1 MNHTNIKRFRFI
13 NNIIFALFLI
23 FALTL
28 PIPTRSHA
36 TPVPMPAAA
45 SLPQE
50 ANAPISAAIGADQPS
65 YHATAD
71 SDGFH
76 VDNGQGLSAHFT
88 SSGVDFYA
96 DEHTWSLSL
105 ASYGYGEAFQP
116 VVSSEPTARDNRIEY
131 SRGDLTEWY
140 VNGPFGL
147 EQGFTLAAPPSGR
160 TGGPLTLAL
169 SMSGD
174 LNAAVDKGGKGLSL
188 SASDGT
194 ALLRYTGLIA
204 YDADSRELAT
214 WLEIQLDNQS
224 NSTLLFIRVDDTGA
238 RYPLTIDP
246 FFQKARLTASDMTAG
261 AYFGGSVSI
270 SGDVVVVGAPFAD
283 PGGTNGAGAAY
294 VFVKQGDGWGDMTQ
308 TAKLT
313 ASDKAAGDRFGVSV
327 SISGDVI
334 VVGAPRAN
342 PELRTDAGAAYVFAK
357 PGGVWADMTQTAKL
371 TARTSDL
378 YDHFGSSVSIS
389 GDVVVIGAPGVDTSP
404 VVDTGCA
411 FVFVK
416 AGDVWSDTNHVYG
429 ILYASDR
436 AANDEFGSSVSISG
450 DVVVVG
456 ARYADSGGMG
466 NAGAV
471 YTFVKPVSGW
481 VYTSMTQTAKL
492 TASDKADGDCFGHS
506 VSISGDVVVVG
517 ARYADPGGTAYVFVK
532 PGGGWSDMT
541 QTARLTA
548 SDKAAGDQFGWSVSI
563 SGDVIVVGAR
573 YAFPDGIGGAGATYV
588 FVKPGGG
595 WADMT
600 QTAKLTASDK
610 AANDEFGF
618 SVSTSGDVVVVGAR
632 YADPSGNKNAGAAY
646 VFVNCDSTTTTI
658 TSDSP
663 DPSLAGETVNVSVTV
678 SSGSTTPSG
687 TVDITGSTTDCSI
700 ILSGGS
706 GNCNVTFNTGGV
718 NTLTATYNGDATH
731 GGSSDTE
738 THAVEANTTTAI
750 TSDAPDPSV
759 DGQIVTV
766 NFTVTVNSPGSGT
779 LTGTVNVSDG
789 MDSCSASVAAGSCTL
804 ALNTLGTR
812 ILTATYPGDTY
823 FNGSSDTENHKVK
836 AHTTTTI
843 VNDNPDPSLAGGSVN
858 VSVAVSG
865 GSTTPSGTVDITGA
879 TTNCSINLSG
889 GSGNC
894 NVTFNTVGAKTLTA
908 TYNGDATH
916 GGSSDSEAHAVKD
929 NTTTTITS
937 DAPDPSLDGQNVTVN
952 FTVTV
957 NSPGSG
963 TPTGTVTV
971 SDGVDSCSASV
982 AAGSCTLALHTV
994 GTRILTASYPGDTYF
1009 KGSSDTEI
1017 HKVKIHTTTTIVH
1030 DNPDPSIIN
1039 QAVTVNITVNGGT
1052 TAPTGN
1058 VPITGADV
1066 NCVVTLSAGSGSCN
1080 VIFTKAGAK
1089 TLTATYSG
1097 DATHGGSSDTEDHTV
1112 KANTTTTIV
1121 ADTPDPSAINQVV
1134 TVGAT
1139 VTGGPSTPTG
1149 TVSISGADV
1158 NCVITLSAGS
1168 GTCNANFT
1176 SGGAKILMAT
1186 YNGNATHARSSDTE
1200 GHQVILRPS
1209 QFYSAGTYDGY
1220 ILESTETSS
1229 VGGSANASETTIRLG
1244 DGSADRQYRSILS
1257 FNTASLPEN
1266 AVITSIVLKIK
1277 KQGLVGTD
1285 PFTTHQGLLVDI
1297 RKPYFGTALGLAA
1310 SDFQALASKGSVGTF
1325 GSTPSAGWYSVTLS
1339 STARPYINKTGT
1351 TQFRLRFKLDD
1362 DNDNLADY
1370 MKFFSGNYA
1379 TISSRPILI
1388 IQYFL
1393 P

>member
-1 MNHTNIKRFRFI
+1 MNHTNVSRFHF
-13 NNIIFALFLI
+13 NLFNVFLALSLI
-23 FALTL
+23 LALTL
-28 PIPTRSHA
+28 PIPTRSYA
-36 TPVPMPAAA
+36 APETIPGAA

-71 SDGFH
+71 RDGFH
-76 VDNGQGLSAHFT
+76 MDNAQGLSAHFS
-88 SSGVDFYA
+88 SSGVDVYA
-96 DEHTWSLSL
+96 GEHTWGMSLT
-105 ASYGYGEAFQP
+105 SYGYGEAFQP
-116 VVSSEPTARDNRIEY
+116 VVSSGPTAHNNRIEY

-147 EQGFTLAAPPSGR
+147 EQGFTLAVPPTGR
-160 TGGPLTLAL
+160 SGGPLTLAL

-188 SASDGT
+188 SVSDGT
-194 ALLRYTGLIA
+194 ALLRYTGLMA
-204 YDADSRELAT
+204 YDANGRELAA
-214 WLEIQLDNQS
+214 WLEIQIDNQS
-224 NSTLLFIRVDDTGA
+224 NSTLLFIRVNDSGA

-294 VFVKQGDGWGDMTQ
+294 VFVKQGDGWADMTQTARLTASDKAVGDRFGVSVSISEESTIVVGAPRAHPGGTTDAGAVYIFNSNMWQTAKLTASDKAVDDNFGSSVSISGHVVVVGARSADPGGMVDAGATYVFVEPGGGWFGNLTQTAKMTASDKAVWDNFGTSVSISGDIVVVGARYADPGGTGAAGAAYVFTKPGGGWVDMTQ

-313 ASDKAAGDRFGVSV
+313 ASDK
-327 SISGDVI
+327 
-334 VVGAPRAN
+334 VV
-342 PELRTDAGAAYVFAK
+342 DDY
-357 PGGVWADMTQTAKL
+357 
-371 TARTSDL
+371 
-378 YDHFGSSVSIS
+378 FGSSVLI
-389 GDVVVIGAPGVDTSP
+389 
-404 VVDTGCA
+404 
-411 FVFVK
+411 
-416 AGDVWSDTNHVYG
+416 N
-429 ILYASDR
+429 
-436 AANDEFGSSVSISG
+436 G

-456 ARYADSGGMG
+456 APWADPSGIS
-466 NAGAV
+466 NAGSAYV
-471 YTFVKPVSGW
+471 FVKPVGGW
-481 VYTSMTQTAKL
+481 VDMTQTARL
-492 TASDKADGDCFGHS
+492 TASDKAAGDLFGWS

-517 ARYADPGGTAYVFVK
+517 ARYADPGGT
-532 PGGGWSDMT
+532 
-541 QTARLTA
+541 
-548 SDKAAGDQFGWSVSI
+548 GD
-563 SGDVIVVGAR
+563 
-573 YAFPDGIGGAGATYV
+573 AGAAYI

-600 QTAKLTASDK
+600 QTTRLAASDK
-610 AANDEFGF
+610 APNDEFGF
-618 SVSTSGDVVVVGAR
+618 SVSISGDVVVVGAR
-632 YADPSGNKNAGAAY
+632 YADPGGINAAGAAY

-658 TSDSP
+658 TADSP

-678 SSGSTTPSG
+678 SGGSTTPSG
-687 TVDITGSTTDCSI
+687 TVDIDGWNTYCI
-700 ILSGGS
+700 ISLTSGS

-738 THAVEANTTTAI
+738 THAVEANTTMTI

-759 DGQIVTV
+759 DGQNVTV
-766 NFTVTVNSPGSGT
+766 NFMVTVNSPGSGT
-779 LTGTVNVSDG
+779 PTGTVTVSDG
-789 MDSCSASVAAGSCTL
+789 VDSCSASVAAGSCTL

-823 FNGSSDTENHKVK
+823 FYSSSDTENHKVK
-836 AHTTTTI
+836 PHTTTTI
-843 VNDNPDPSLAGGSVN
+843 VNDNPDPSLAGGTVN
-858 VSVAVSG
+858 VSVTVSG

-879 TTNCSINLSG
+879 TTNCSISLSG

-916 GGSSDSEAHAVKD
+916 GGSSDTEDHTVKA

-982 AAGSCTLALHTV
+982 AAGSCTLALNTP
-994 GTRILTASYPGDTYF
+994 GIRILTATYPGHTYF

-1039 QAVTVNITVNGGT
+1039 QAVTVNITVTGGT
-1052 TAPTGN
+1052 TAITGN

-1080 VIFTKAGAK
+1080 VIFIKAGAK
-1089 TLTATYSG
+1089 ILTATYNG
-1097 DATHGGSSDTEDHTV
+1097 DATHGGSSDSEAHTV
-1112 KANTTTTIV
+1112 KANTHTTIV

-1134 TVGAT
+1134 TVGVT

-1158 NCVITLSAGS
+1158 NCVVTLSAGS
-1168 GTCNANFT
+1168 GTCNVKFT

-1186 YNGNATHARSSDTE
+1186 YNGNATHAGSSDTE

-1244 DGSADRQYRSILS
+1244 DDASDRQYRSILS
-1257 FNTASLPEN
+1257 FNTASLPDN

-1285 PFTTHQGLLVDI
+1285 PFTTHQGLKVDI
-1297 RKPYFGTALGLAA
+1297 RKPYFGTEIGLAA
-1310 SDFQALASKGSVGTF
+1310 SDFQATAGKSSVGTF
-1325 GSTPSAGWYSVTLS
+1325 STTPSAGWYTVTMN
-1339 STARPYINKTGT
+1339 STAYPYINTTST
-1351 TQFRLRFKLDD
+1351 TQFRLRFQLDD
-1362 DNDNLADY
+1362 DNDNVADY
-1370 MKFFSGNYA
+1370 IKFFSGDNA
-1379 TISSRPILI
+1379 IISYRPLLI
-1388 IQYFL
+1388 IQYYL